1 MKTALE
7 RPGPD
12 WFTDTYARSLFD
24 RFLTPLADKPNLR
37 FLQIGAYCG
46 DASEWLLTNVLT
58 HSTSYLIDVD
68 TWEGSAE
75 VAHESIDF
83 ADVFG
88 FYHRRMNALRGPGGF
103 TQFRRQTSDEFFVNY
118 MGPKFDFIYIDG
130 SHETHQVLRDAVSA
144 QRLIAPG
151 GLIAF
156 DDYMWDDGSEDY
168 PRPAIDAFL
177 RCFREQITVLHVG
190 LQVWVVGK

>member
-1 MKTALE
+1 LE

-24 RFLTPLADKPNLR
+24 RFLTPLAGKPNLR

-58 HSTSYLIDVD
+58 HPTSYLIDVD

-75 VAHESIDF
+75 VAHEAIDF

-88 FYHRRMNALRGPGGF
+88 FYLHRLNARRGVGGH
-103 TQFRRQTSDEFFVNY
+103 TQFRRQTSDEFFASY
-118 MGPKFDFIYIDG
+118 AGPRFDFIYIDG
-130 SHETHQVLRDAVSA
+130 SHETHQVLRDAVNAEQLLTS
-144 QRLIAPG
+144 G
-151 GLIAF
+151 GLMAF
-156 DDYMWDDGSEDY
+156 DDYLWDDGSGDT

-177 RCFREQITVLHVG
+177 TCYRRRVTILTMGV
-190 LQVWVVGK
+190 QVWVMSQ